1 MKMTCSFYIGFLP
14 VELKIFKTH
23 FCHFIDEILED
34 GAGNTSHDRHG
45 VELEQALQLLLS
57 TLLPKGCQN
66 TFELMQETVNAP
78 NSATVM
84 CSSYLTPFK
93 IIL

>member
-1 MKMTCSFYIGFLP
+1 MKMTCSFYIGFSL
-14 VELKIFKTH
+14 VELKIFRNH
-23 FCHFIDEILED
+23 YCHFTDEILED
-34 GAGNTSHDRHG
+34 GAGNTSRDRHG

-57 TLLPKGCQN
+57 MPLPNGCHN
-66 TFELMQETVNAP
+66 TFMRKTVNTP

-93 IIL
+93 IILS